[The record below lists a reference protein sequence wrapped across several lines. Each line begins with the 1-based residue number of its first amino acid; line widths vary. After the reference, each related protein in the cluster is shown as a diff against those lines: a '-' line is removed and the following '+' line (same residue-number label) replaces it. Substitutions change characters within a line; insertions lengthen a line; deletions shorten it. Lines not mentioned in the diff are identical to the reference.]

1 MVFGVLDDAE
11 GRVRDAEVVV
21 STFFLP
27 ATGGQEGP
35 LEMVDAV
42 FRAWPVTPRG
52 VFTADLNFNRAGE
65 WGIGAVV
72 TDGDGSERK
81 ASTRVRVKEAPATP
95 VIGAAAPRSVSKTLA
110 DVDGF
115 EQITTDF
122 EPDADLYGIT
132 IVDALETGM
141 PLLVVF
147 STPAYCQT
155 ATCGPQLT
163 VIKELKAEYADRMN
177 FIHIEVYDNPHEIEG
192 DLSRAVISPTA
203 EEWGL
208 PSEPWTFV
216 VDGEGVIRAKFEAF
230 TTREEL
236 EEAVTRVL
244 P

>member
-1 MVFGVLDDAE
+1 MLDDAE
-11 GRVRDAEVVV
+11 GPVRGAKVVV
-21 STFFLP
+21 STFFLRP
-27 ATGGQEGP
+27 TGGQEGP
-35 LEMVDAV
+35 VETVDAV

-52 VFTADLNFNRAGE
+52 IYTAELNFDRTGE

-72 TDGDGSERK
+72 TEATGVERK
-81 ASTRVRVKEAPATP
+81 ASARVRVKDISATP
-95 VIGAAAPRSVSKTLA
+95 LIGAAAPRSDSKTLA
-110 DVDGF
+110 DVDGL

-132 IVDALETGM
+132 IADALDAGM
-141 PLLVVF
+141 PLMVVF

-155 ATCGPQLT
+155 ATCGPQLG
-163 VIKELKAEYADRMN
+163 VIKELKAENAGRMN
-177 FIHIEVYDNPHEIEG
+177 FIHVEVYDNPHEIEG

-208 PSEPWTFV
+208 PSEPWTFI
-216 VDGEGVIRAKFEAF
+216 VDGDGVIRAKFEAF

-236 EEAVTRVL
+236 EEAVARVL